1 MIKRLKSDIFQDNK
15 YLIATILIICTIF
28 FYLEFKIWY
37 GEFSKSKLMVMQKE
51 IENLEMENEELSLI
65 NHNLAQDK
73 ERLSA
78 RKEAIEGIAR
88 TQLGLIKPNEVFY
101 KFENKKPESTD

>member
-1 MIKRLKSDIFQDNK
+1 MIKRFKSDIFQDNK
-15 YLIATILIICTIF
+15 YLIVTILIICTIF

-51 IENLEMENEELSLI
+51 IKNLEMENEELSLL

-78 RKEAIEGIAR
+78 GKEAIEGIAR